1 MGLFDNSGSVSD
13 DQSKNFA
20 NRRTIAAMNFLLG
33 CERARSRAATINGLR
48 LHFLES
54 GIVGT
59 PGLCFL
65 HGGAA
70 HAHWFDAVTP
80 AFLDGYH
87 VVSLDQR
94 GHGESQWAEPPA
106 YGTEH
111 FSADLLGLMDTL
123 GWSRMTVIGHS
134 MGGHNAM
141 TFAAWHPERVAAL
154 VIVDSRPVI
163 PAERLNVMRA
173 RGRRSP
179 RLHATAEAAAA
190 TFRLLPRD
198 TLADPALLAHMGLAA
213 VARRDGGWGWRFD
226 PATHGERKPVDA
238 WPLLGRI
245 TAPTLIA
252 RGGLSPVLTVEMAE
266 RLRASI
272 PRASLVTIPDA
283 YHHLTLDAPAAFTAV
298 LAEFLRGL

>member
-1 MGLFDNSGSVSD
+1 
-13 DQSKNFA
+13 
-20 NRRTIAAMNFLLG
+20 MNFLLG
-33 CERARSRAATINGLR
+33 CERARSRVTTINGLR

-54 GIVGT
+54 GSAGA

-87 VVSLDQR
+87 VIALDQR

-106 YGTEH
+106 YGTED
-111 FSADLLGLMDTL
+111 FTADLLGLMDTL

-154 VIVDSRPVI
+154 VIIDSRPLI
-163 PAERLNVMRA
+163 PAERLNVMHA

-190 TFRLLPRD
+190 TFRLLPRE
-198 TLADPALLAHMGLAA
+198 TLADPALLAHMGQAA
-213 VARRDGGWGWRFD
+213 VARRNGGWGWRFD
-226 PATHGERKPVDA
+226 PATHGARQPVDA

-245 TAPTLIA
+245 TAPTLVV
-252 RGGLSPVLTVEMAE
+252 RGGLSPVLTEEMAE

-283 YHHLTLDAPAAFTAV
+283 YHHLTLDAPAAFTAA
-298 LAEFLRGL
+298 LAEFLSGL